1 MIQGIQNVSFSGA
14 KSKVANK
21 ALQKAE
27 ELYVSASSNLAGT
40 VNAKRAERLS
50 RDAVISKIKILLLE
64 ELPQCVIQNGQ
75 LRLQLQKLM
84 KKLSRKTVLT
94 LYVNLIIF

>member
-50 RDAVISKIKILLLE
+50 R
-64 ELPQCVIQNGQ
+64 EL
-75 LRLQLQKLM
+75 
-84 KKLSRKTVLT
+84 
-94 LYVNLIIF
+94 

>member
-1 MIQGIQNVSFSGA
+1 MLQEIQNVSFSGA

-27 ELYVSASSNLAGT
+27 ELYVSASSNLEGT

-50 RDAVISKIKILLLE
+50 RDAVFFKDKDTFVGRVASLRNSMRPIDPPAAKTAEKIIPE
-64 ELPQCVIQNGQ
+64 NSINFVC
-75 LRLQLQKLM
+75 
-84 KKLSRKTVLT
+84 
-94 LYVNLIIF
+94 

>member
-50 RDAVISKIKILLLE
+50 RYAVIFEDKDTFIGRVASMRNSKRPIAAPAAKTDEKIIPE
-64 ELPQCVIQNGQ
+64 NSINFVC
-75 LRLQLQKLM
+75 
-84 KKLSRKTVLT
+84 
-94 LYVNLIIF
+94 

>member
-1 MIQGIQNVSFSGA
+1 MIQGIQNVSFNGA

-27 ELYVSASSNLAGT
+27 ELYVSASTNLTGT

-50 RDAVISKIKILLLE
+50 RDVVFFEDKDTFAGRVASMCNSKRPIDAPVAKTAEKIIPE
-64 ELPQCVIQNGQ
+64 NSINFVC
-75 LRLQLQKLM
+75 
-84 KKLSRKTVLT
+84 
-94 LYVNLIIF
+94 